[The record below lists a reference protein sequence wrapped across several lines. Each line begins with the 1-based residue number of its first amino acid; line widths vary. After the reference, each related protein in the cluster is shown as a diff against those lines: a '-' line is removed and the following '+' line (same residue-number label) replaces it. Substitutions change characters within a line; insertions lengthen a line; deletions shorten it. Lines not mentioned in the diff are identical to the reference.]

1 MENKKKEV
9 INSVKEWVIC
19 ILIAF
24 VIAFLVNKFLIYKV
38 KVPTGS
44 MIPTINEEDQLFVT
58 RVYNCEK
65 LKTGD
70 IVVFYS
76 EENKD
81 TYIKRLIGRPG
92 DTVVINHGT
101 VSVNGKELKEDY
113 VKNNEDFSGTYEV
126 PKGKYFFLGD
136 NRADS
141 YDSRKW
147 VNPYVDED
155 DIEAKAL
162 IRVYPFNNIGFLK

>member
-1 MENKKKEV
+1 MEVKKNGVMK
-9 INSVKEWVIC
+9 SVREWIFC
-19 ILIAF
+19 I
-24 VIAFLVNKFLIYKV
+24 VIAFIIALLINKLLIYKV

-44 MIPTINEEDQLFVT
+44 MIPTINEGDQLFVT
-58 RVYNCEK
+58 RVYKPEK

-92 DTVVINHGT
+92 DTVVITHGT
-101 VSVNGKELKEDY
+101 VSVNGKELDEKY

-136 NRADS
+136 NRANS

-155 DIEAKAL
+155 DIKAKAQ
-162 IRVYPFNNIGFLK
+162 IRVYPFNDIGLVK

>member
-1 MENKKKEV
+1 MGDKKKEV
-9 INSVKEWVIC
+9 IKSVREWVIC
-19 ILIAF
+19 IAIAF
-24 VIAFLVNKFLIYKV
+24 VIASLINKFLIYKV

-44 MIPTINEEDQLFVT
+44 MIPTINEGDQLFVT
-58 RVYNCEK
+58 RVYNREK

-70 IVVFYS
+70 IIVFYS

-92 DTVVINHGT
+92 DTVVINHGV
-101 VSVNGKELKEDY
+101 VSVNGKELEENY

-147 VNPYVDED
+147 VNPYVNED
-155 DIEAKAL
+155 DIEAKAQV
-162 IRVYPFNNIGFLK
+162 RVYPFNDIGFVK